1 MPLNFKTVYHLNI
14 YKTENMS
21 LNSFVTLGHS
31 GLRVS
36 RLVMGAMTFGEETG
50 FGSDAKQSDQV
61 LSKYLEL
68 GGNFIDT
75 ANIYTKGHSEK
86 IIGDYFAKE
95 KGKRNRVVIASK
107 FMGNLYAGD
116 PNGGGAGRKAIFDQ
130 CHESLRRLQTDYID
144 LYWLHAWDRLTPV
157 EETMSALND
166 LVREGKIRYIGFS
179 DVPAWKAAQAQVMAK
194 ANNWAPIIALQLEYS
209 LLERTIE
216 GEHVEMAGELGMGII
231 PWSPLKSGL
240 LSGKFTKANP
250 MSGVRSYFIG
260 KVTDHQYAIIDEVV
274 KIAKELDTKPAIVAL
289 AWVQQKNGVSAT
301 LLGARTLEQL
311 ESNVKSM
318 DLKLPE
324 SAIKRLDEISKPTLN
339 FPYDFLGNTINLSQA
354 GTTVNGITS
363 QITPMTPANDA
374 ERH

>member
-1 MPLNFKTVYHLNI
+1 
-14 YKTENMS
+14 MS
-21 LNSFVTLGHS
+21 LNSFVTLGNS

-36 RLVMGAMTFGEETG
+36 RLVMGGMTFGEEGG
-50 FGSDAKQSDQV
+50 FGSNNAQSDQV

-95 KGKRNRVVIASK
+95 KGKRNRMVIASK

-130 CHESLRRLQTDYID
+130 CHESLRRLRTDYID
-144 LYWLHAWDRLTPV
+144 LYWLHAWDRFTPL
-157 EETMSALND
+157 EETMYALND
-166 LVREGKIRYIGFS
+166 LVREGKVRYIGFS
-179 DVPAWKAAQAQVMAK
+179 DVPAWKAAQAQLLSR
-194 ANNWAPIIALQLEYS
+194 ANNWVPIIALQLEYS

-216 GEHVEMAGELGMGII
+216 GEHVEMADELGMGII

-250 MSGVRSYFIG
+250 MTGVRSYFIG
-260 KVTDHQYAIIDEVV
+260 KVTDHQYAIIAEVV
-274 KIAKELDTKPAIVAL
+274 KVAKELDTTPSIVSL
-289 AWVQQKNGVSAT
+289 AWVQQKSGVSAT

-311 ESNVKSM
+311 ESNVKSI
-318 DLKLPE
+318 DFKLPE
-324 SAIKRLDEISKPTLN
+324 SAIRHLDEISKPILN
-339 FPYDFLGNTINLSQA
+339 FPHDFLSNTINLSQA
-354 GTTVNGITS
+354 GTTVNGIGS
-363 QITPMTPANDA
+363 IITPMTPANDA

>member
-1 MPLNFKTVYHLNI
+1 
-14 YKTENMS
+14 MS

-50 FGSDAKQSDQV
+50 FGSDAAQSHQV
-61 LSKYLEL
+61 LSKYMEL

-130 CHESLRRLQTDYID
+130 CHQSLRRLQTDYID

-179 DVPAWKAAQAQVMAK
+179 DVPAWKAAQTQVMAK

-216 GEHVEMAGELGMGII
+216 GEHVEMAAELGMGII

-240 LSGKFTKANP
+240 LSGKFTKATP
-250 MSGVRSYFIG
+250 MSGVRSYFVG

-289 AWVQQKNGVSAT
+289 AWVQQKSGVSGT

-354 GTTVNGITS
+354 GTTVNGIPS

>member
-1 MPLNFKTVYHLNI
+1 
-14 YKTENMS
+14 MS
-21 LNSFVTLGHS
+21 LNSFVTLGKS

-36 RLVMGAMTFGEETG
+36 RLVMGGMTFGEEGG
-50 FGSDAKQSDQV
+50 FGSNTAQSDQV

-116 PNGGGAGRKAIFDQ
+116 PNGGGAGRKAIVDQ

-144 LYWLHAWDRLTPV
+144 LYWLHAWDRFTPV
-157 EETMSALND
+157 EETMCALND
-166 LVREGKIRYIGFS
+166 LVREGKVRYIGFS
-179 DVPAWKAAQAQVMAK
+179 DVPAWKAAQAQLLAR

-216 GEHVEMAGELGMGII
+216 GEHVEMANELGMGII

-240 LSGKFTKANP
+240 LSGKFTKADP
-250 MSGVRSYFIG
+250 MSGVRYSFVG
-260 KVTDHQYAIIDEVV
+260 EVTDHQYAIVGEVV
-274 KIAKELDTKPAIVAL
+274 KVAKELDTKPSIVSL
-289 AWVQQKNGVSAT
+289 AWVQQKSGVSAT

-311 ESNVKSM
+311 ESNVKSI
-318 DLKLPE
+318 DFKLPE

-339 FPYDFLGNTINLSQA
+339 FPHEFLSNTINLSQA
-354 GTTVNGITS
+354 GTTVNGIGS
-363 QITPMTPANDA
+363 IITPMTPANDG